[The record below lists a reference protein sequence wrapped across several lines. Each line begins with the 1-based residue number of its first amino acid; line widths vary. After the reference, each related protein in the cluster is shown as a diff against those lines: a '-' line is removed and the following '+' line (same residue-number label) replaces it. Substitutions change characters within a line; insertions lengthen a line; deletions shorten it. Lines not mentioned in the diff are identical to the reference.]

1 MNIMDLI
8 TRCIRIIQ
16 IARKPTEEELGKVAK
31 ITAIG
36 IVLIGLLGIIISL
49 IFAPLGG

>member
-1 MNIMDLI
+1 MNILELI
-8 TRCIRIIQ
+8 SRCIRIIL
-16 IARKPTEEELGKVAK
+16 IARKPTEQELGKVAK

-36 IVLIGLLGIIISL
+36 IVVIGLLGIIISL

>member
-1 MNIMDLI
+1 MNAIDLI

-16 IARKPTEEELGKVAK
+16 IARKPTEAELGKVAK
-31 ITAIG
+31 ITALG
-36 IVLIGLLGIIISL
+36 IVVIGAIGIIISL